1 MSLGNTTKNK
11 NMRNIVLA
19 LYPNETVK
27 NFEMNVD
34 FEVYTREFTD
44 GRPYIT
50 TEDIK
55 ELKVLLLRT
64 YIPKFQYIAVRMYS
78 KSDLSVYEKLQL
90 RSLAFEYRILD
101 RLN

>member
-11 NMRNIVLA
+11 NMRDIVLA

-27 NFEMNVD
+27 NFKMNVD

-78 KSDLSVYEKLQL
+78 KNDLSVYEKLQL